1 MNETKPP
8 WFTDIPFTLR
18 PLRPLRRVDYGLV
31 RAKLDGLLFNVDRDL
46 QRRVKSFEQRQQW
59 QYARQLVGLN
69 ATVMFTKNAYDAVR
83 YLIADT
89 PEDHNRRPNYV
100 LIVPAVNRQLLDLL
114 FTLVYMLDD
123 YAARALEYERAGW
136 KESKQ
141 EYEMLHN
148 RFGNDP
154 EWSDFF
160 TNRSRILGEMAAFL
174 GVTPEE
180 QQNIRLIPW
189 WGTPTQL
196 MRKKTQRQGFL
207 KWLYE
212 WFYQDLSR
220 AAHLSSSGVYRIAPF
235 VLAEIVG
242 GREKEIVDSH
252 VIHIFRFTQISRL
265 ALIVLAIMTELSTHF
280 SLGNFESVS
289 YLWQVLSDQVPEGK
303 DMFDQRYKNLIDS
316 SRT

>member
-1 MNETKPP
+1 MKQTKPP
-8 WFTDIPFTLR
+8 WLTDIPFT
-18 PLRPLRRVDYGLV
+18 LRPLRRVDYGLV

-46 QRRVKSFEQRQQW
+46 QRRVRSFEQSQRW
-59 QYARQLVGLN
+59 HSARQLVGLN
-69 ATVMFTKNAYDAVR
+69 ATVRFTKNSYDAVR
-83 YLIADT
+83 YLVADT
-89 PEDHNRRPNYV
+89 PEDLNRRPNYV

-114 FTLVYMLDD
+114 FTLVYMFDD
-123 YAARALEYERAGW
+123 YAARVLEYEKAGW
-136 KESKQ
+136 RESKQ
-141 EYEMLHN
+141 EYEMLHE
-148 RFGNDP
+148 RFGDDP

-160 TNRSRILGEMAAFL
+160 ANRGRILDAMAAFL
-174 GVTPEE
+174 SLTQEE
-180 QQNIRLIPW
+180 QQKISLIPW

-196 MRKKTQRQGFL
+196 MRKKTQSQAFL

-220 AAHLSSSGVYRIAPF
+220 EAHLSSSGVYRIAPF

-252 VIHIFRFTQISRL
+252 VIQIFRFTQISRL

-280 SLGNFESVS
+280 SLGNFDSVS
-289 YLWQVLSDQVPEGK
+289 YLWQILSDQVPEGK
-303 DMFDQRYKNLIDS
+303 DMFDQRYKSLIDR

>member
-1 MNETKPP
+1 M
-8 WFTDIPFTLR
+8 
-18 PLRPLRRVDYGLV
+18 
-31 RAKLDGLLFNVDRDL
+31 
-46 QRRVKSFEQRQQW
+46 
-59 QYARQLVGLN
+59 
-69 ATVMFTKNAYDAVR
+69 
-83 YLIADT
+83 
-89 PEDHNRRPNYV
+89 
-100 LIVPAVNRQLLDLL
+100 L
-114 FTLVYMLDD
+114 FTLVYMFDD

-136 KESKQ
+136 RESKQ

-148 RFGNDP
+148 RFGNDA

-160 TNRSRILGEMAAFL
+160 TNRSRILDVMADFL
-174 GVTPEE
+174 GLTPE
-180 QQNIRLIPW
+180 QRQNIRLIPW

-196 MRKKTQRQGFL
+196 MRKKTQSQALL

-220 AAHLSSSGVYRIAPF
+220 EAHLSSSGVYRIAPF

-252 VIHIFRFTQISRL
+252 VIQIFRFTQISRL

-280 SLGNFESVS
+280 SLGNFDSVS
-289 YLWQVLSDQVPEGK
+289 YLWQTLSDQVPEGK
-303 DMFDQRYKNLIDS
+303 DMFDQRYKSLIDS